1 MKFPNEYNW
10 LESYLDN
17 DTLWLEDTLN
27 WDDVFDLI
35 TADFNI
41 LSFFTSAFFV
51 NSHFFLDFFTKT
63 SFLDT
68 MLTVEALNQF
78 TTQRF
83 LNIFFWDLMAFVYTN
98 FFPLQLLFFTD
109 YQDFLMLIFQNS
121 PELSL
126 VLVDYITIN
135 WLNFTIRSTPS
146 SVFDT
151 FQDSLNSTLSEFV
164 EYFIAFFI
172 FFLALGL
179 FIGSFRLLRW
189 DNSIETYLVRTH
201 SYLFTAS
208 RETRLQLEATLKVLF
223 FFVLYFAMMIAT
235 FDDDQEELLEFFHGS
250 SFYAFLLVFV
260 YFLYR
265 YSIHYFSFL
274 QASTGDSRAISP
286 FFQFAQDMAN
296 TFALML
302 RFGVLMLRLN
312 IYDFLDDVLDSYYIF
327 VCDFDDD
334 EYFSELFFSVFSV
347 MFFDT
352 DNNDDRSF
360 FLEDEMDFSMDLF
373 SLYFIVWSKFSL
385 FFLFALD
392 EIARVLLAY
401 YVVYL
406 IIFEIQAVNRTYVE
420 DQYLLN
426 KRSLSQNS
434 IHTNLL

>member
-1 MKFPNEYNW
+1 MG
-10 LESYLDN
+10 
-17 DTLWLEDTLN
+17 
-27 WDDVFDLI
+27 
-35 TADFNI
+35 I
-41 LSFFTSAFFV
+41 LSFLTSAFFV
-51 NSHFFLDFFTKT
+51 NTHFFLDFYSKT

-68 MLTVEALNQF
+68 MLTLEALNKF
-78 TTQRF
+78 TTQKF
-83 LNIFFWDLMAFVYTN
+83 LNIFFWDLMGFIYTN

-126 VLVDYITIN
+126 VLVDYIVLN
-135 WLNFTIRSTPS
+135 WLNFTIRTSPS

-151 FQDSLNSTLSEFV
+151 FQDSLNSTLSEFI
-164 EYFIAFFI
+164 EYFVAFFV
-172 FFLALGL
+172 FFLALSL
-179 FIGSFRLLRW
+179 FIGSFRILKW
-189 DNSIETYLVRTH
+189 NNSVETYLVRTH

-208 RETRLQLEATLKVLF
+208 RETRLQLEATFKVLF

-250 SFYAFLLVFV
+250 SFYAFLLVFI

-274 QASTGDSRAISP
+274 QASSGDARIIGLFS
-286 FFQFAQDMAN
+286 QFLQDMAN

-334 EYFSELFFSVFSV
+334 EYFSELFFSIFSI

-360 FLEDEMDFSMDLF
+360 FLEDEMDFSVDLF

-426 KRSLSQNS
+426 KRTYSKTSRAINTL
-434 IHTNLL
+434 